1 MKTFRKQYRIKKRKS
16 IFRFL
21 KNRFFW
27 LGFLILASAGGIFY
41 LFCFY
46 PKIQIRE
53 IKVYGPEG
61 KLSASYGVN
70 NQGISFEDIQ
80 RLVEEKIS
88 HKILFFYSRSIFLVN
103 SREIKNT
110 LFEKYPQIESLN
122 LKRNFPST
130 LFLEI
135 IERTPVGI
143 WCMGET
149 QKCFSFDKEGIIF
162 AANPEISFNGSV
174 NSPQEILKIT
184 DFMEKESPNLGEGI
198 IDKNLLSSIEN
209 IKTNLKEINV
219 VPVEFVLPDEEGRL
233 NVKTV
238 SDFEIYF
245 NSKDDLNWQTTEL
258 SQVLE
263 KEIPQK
269 NWGNLE
275 YIDLRFSKIYYKYR

>member
-1 MKTFRKQYRIKKRKS
+1 
-16 IFRFL
+16 
-21 KNRFFW
+21 
-27 LGFLILASAGGIFY
+27 
-41 LFCFY
+41 
-46 PKIQIRE
+46 
-53 IKVYGPEG
+53 
-61 KLSASYGVN
+61 
-70 NQGISFEDIQ
+70 
-80 RLVEEKIS
+80 
-88 HKILFFYSRSIFLVN
+88 
-103 SREIKNT
+103 
-110 LFEKYPQIESLN
+110 
-122 LKRNFPST
+122 
-130 LFLEI
+130 
-135 IERTPVGI
+135 
-143 WCMGET
+143 
-149 QKCFSFDKEGIIF
+149 
-162 AANPEISFNGSV
+162 
-174 NSPQEILKIT
+174 
-184 DFMEKESPNLGEGI
+184 MEKESPNLGEGI